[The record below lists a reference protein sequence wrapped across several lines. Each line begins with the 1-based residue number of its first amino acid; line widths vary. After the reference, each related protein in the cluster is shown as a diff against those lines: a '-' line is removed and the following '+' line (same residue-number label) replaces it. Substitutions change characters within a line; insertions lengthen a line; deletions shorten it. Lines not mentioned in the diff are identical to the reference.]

1 MRFSPQRVSAFGL
14 VATLS
19 VLLAACGE
27 KPQFNPGM
35 PQVSVITVQPQRAA
49 VVSEL
54 PGRVDAVRDA
64 QIRARVTGIVQKI
77 AFEQGGDVQAD
88 QLLFKIDPAPYQAA
102 YDQATAQLKQA
113 QADLFSAKLLAER
126 YAPLV
131 KANAVSK
138 QEYDN
143 AVARYRQADASV
155 AAAKANLTNAKINL
169 GYTDVTSP
177 IKGRIGKPL
186 VTEGA
191 LVEAT
196 SATQMATVQQLDP
209 IYVDFTQSTAD
220 LAALRAFAAGKLQQV
235 GKDAVKVQ
243 VVLEDGSI
251 YPEAGKLLFTGVTVD
266 PTTGQVNLRAE
277 VPNPDNILLPGM
289 YVRVRVDQGVDDKAL
304 LVPQQALQRTA
315 DGMQSLMLV
324 KDNKVEQVPVTTG
337 SVIHNQWVINSG
349 LAAGDVVVVEGFQK
363 IRPGAPVQ
371 ASPWNKGGAGGGGR
385 GVGGR
390 EPRSGQEAA
399 GPAARQAAAR
409 QAGTRQAGTRQ
420 AGTRQAGARQA
431 GTRQAGTRQAG
442 AGRRPAVLSGAR
454 RPTAPRSLFVS
465 IAFRVSPHAAIF
477 Y

>member
-102 YDQATAQLKQA
+102 YDQAAAQLKQA

-220 LAALRAFAAGKLQQV
+220 LAALRRAFAAGKLQQV

-371 ASPWNKGGAGGGGR
+371 ASPWNKAG
-385 GVGGR
+385 
-390 EPRSGQEAA
+390 A
-399 GPAARQAAAR
+399 GPAA
-409 QAGTRQAGTRQ
+409 
-420 AGTRQAGARQA
+420 
-431 GTRQAGTRQAG
+431 RQAGTRQAG